1 MIIIIIIAL
10 CLAAFFL
17 WMAWEVEHAQE
28 LPPDYDYDNEFERL
42 LEESKNHNNPTTL

>member
-28 LPPDYDYDNEFERL
+28 LPPDFDYDQELDRILKENE
-42 LEESKNHNNPTTL
+42 NHNNPASM